1 MIMPNNNNKPNTTKR
16 TAKKINYMAR
26 NITPKKGMNKVNNK
40 SEHISKLNDKQM
52 NSMRNKNIYKSGN
65 VSMNREKTQK
75 IINRPIETSPYTN
88 YNTNIINS
96 HNDIYLNLLKKKN
109 YPKKLQ
115 NQRPDSAAPLKKNAK
130 LNNECNIVDKNI
142 TEINLENLNNISNFE
157 KKNNNLNMNKGISN
171 IIKIF

>member
-1 MIMPNNNNKPNTTKR
+1 
-16 TAKKINYMAR
+16 
-26 NITPKKGMNKVNNK
+26 MNKVNNK
-40 SEHISKLNDKQM
+40 SEHISTLNDKQM

-109 YPKKLQ
+109 YPKKL
-115 NQRPDSAAPLKKNAK
+115 
-130 LNNECNIVDKNI
+130 
-142 TEINLENLNNISNFE
+142 
-157 KKNNNLNMNKGISN
+157 
-171 IIKIF
+171 